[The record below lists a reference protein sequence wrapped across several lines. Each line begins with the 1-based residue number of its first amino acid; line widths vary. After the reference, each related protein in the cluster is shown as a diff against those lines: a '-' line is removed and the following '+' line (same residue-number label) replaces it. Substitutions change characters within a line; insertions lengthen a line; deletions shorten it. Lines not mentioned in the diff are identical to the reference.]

1 MMSATASDRFG
12 AVELS
17 PRHDEP
23 LLVPGAP
30 ALEAMAA
37 PCVVSLRVVAAMA
50 LRAMHKGITSNPI
63 VEVSLVHDDGSTP
76 LQRSAGWDLGNDLKA
91 PPTRSHRHSSTSLP
105 GGSAHPHAMTTKPLR
120 SKVVKSSLNPI
131 WNFDVDFGDVDTGS
145 VVGVLFVVRHVEKFG
160 IIKKDIGQL
169 LLSLREIMDLK
180 MQPPHEQTFHLQP
193 TDEMMRREAIEGPSN
208 RKSGKITV
216 RFNGYGVP
224 SSYTVMTDGRVSNM
238 VNTVVAHE
246 DEFGRSSKSL
256 VVHDIRAEVRTL
268 QSFNQTRPNPGETWF
283 AVNTDWI
290 RNWLLFVSKYKGDE
304 THNPGSVDNMPLI
317 SDDLMNGTFQ
327 IKTGL
332 VIKRDFR
339 MINKKSWDYYQ
350 NVYGGG
356 PAIEVQI
363 PVDCVKPAQWMAS
376 LQLDE
381 AGRVNSNYVD
391 SE

>member
-12 AVELS
+12 AVELT
-17 PRHDEP
+17 PRQNEP
-23 LLVPGAP
+23 LLVPGSS
-30 ALEAMAA
+30 ALEAMTA
-37 PCVVSLRVVAAMA
+37 PCVVSLRVVAAEA
-50 LRAMHKGITSNPI
+50 LRAMHKSITSNPM

-91 PPTRSHRHSSTSLP
+91 PSSHLHRHSNPSL
-105 GGSAHPHAMTTKPLR
+105 SAGNSHTLVTKPLR

-131 WNFDVDFGDVDTGS
+131 WNFDVDFGDVDTDS

-160 IIKKDIGQL
+160 IVKKDIGQL
-169 LLSLREIMDLK
+169 LLSLREVMDLK
-180 MQPPHEQTFHLQP
+180 MQPPHEQSFHLQP
-193 TDEMMRREAIEGPSN
+193 TEEMMRREAIEGPSN
-208 RKSGKITV
+208 RKSGKLTV

-224 SSYTVMTDGRVSNM
+224 SSYTVKTDGRVSNM
-238 VNTVVAHE
+238 VNTVVTHE

-268 QSFNQTRPNPGETWF
+268 QSFHQTRPVARETWF
-283 AVNTDWI
+283 AVSAGWI

-304 THNPGSVDNMPLI
+304 NHNPGSLDNMPLI

-327 IKTGL
+327 IKSGL
-332 VIKRDFR
+332 VIKKDFR
-339 MINKKSWDYYQ
+339 MINRKSWDYYQ
-350 NVYGGG
+350 NIYGGG

-363 PVDCVKPAQWMAS
+363 PDDCANPAQWLAT

-391 SE
+391 AD